1 MKKGIAL
8 ILALC
13 FLLSLSAC
21 GQLSSEELQATVPT
35 MTVSAGGQ
43 QTAQATSGGG
53 NWTYKGQSLVADALH
68 PLQALDILS
77 ENSALSAY
85 AGTEVSMRFSV
96 LPDRVTVTYW
106 SADEP
111 AGDSIPEGQTTEVT
125 FNNNLFSFVGPDGSG
140 DIVLLAQAEWN
151 SYSEL
156 SGAMGYG
163 FLLPR

>member
-1 MKKGIAL
+1 MKKVTVL
-8 ILALC
+8 VLALC

-21 GQLSSEELQATVPT
+21 GGLSGEELQATIPT
-35 MTVSAGGQ
+35 MAVSAGGR
-43 QTAQATSGGG
+43 QAAASGGGG

-125 FNNNLFSFVGPDGSG
+125 FNNNLFSFVVPDGSG

-163 FLLPR
+163 FLLHR

>member
-53 NWTYKGQSLVADALH
+53 LSLIH
-68 PLQALDILS
+68 I
-77 ENSALSAY
+77 
-85 AGTEVSMRFSV
+85 
-96 LPDRVTVTYW
+96 
-106 SADEP
+106 
-111 AGDSIPEGQTTEVT
+111 
-125 FNNNLFSFVGPDGSG
+125 
-140 DIVLLAQAEWN
+140 
-151 SYSEL
+151 
-156 SGAMGYG
+156 
-163 FLLPR
+163 

>member
-53 NWTYKGQSLVADALH
+53 SWTYKGQSLVADAGPGHTLRKFRPVRIRRYGGFH
-68 PLQALDILS
+68 AILR
-77 ENSALSAY
+77 A
-85 AGTEVSMRFSV
+85 AGPRHGDV
-96 LPDRVTVTYW
+96 LVR
-106 SADEP
+106 
-111 AGDSIPEGQTTEVT
+111 
-125 FNNNLFSFVGPDGSG
+125 
-140 DIVLLAQAEWN
+140 
-151 SYSEL
+151 
-156 SGAMGYG
+156 
-163 FLLPR
+163 

>member
-53 NWTYKGQSLVADALH
+53 SWTYKGQSLVADALH

-77 ENSALSAY
+77 ENSAMSAY

-111 AGDSIPEGQTTEVT
+111 AGDSIPEVT
-125 FNNNLFSFVGPDGSG
+125 FNNNLFSFVVPDGSG

-163 FLLPR
+163 FLLHR